1 MKSSASLLSV
11 ALLSGVASAHTIFQ
25 ELWVNGVDQGVL
37 TGIRVPDYDGPIT
50 DVTSNDLICNGG
62 INPYHQ
68 PVSQAVIT
76 APAGSTLTAQWHHT
90 LNQVAG
96 DSQDPIDSSH
106 KGPVITYL
114 AKVPSATQTTVTG
127 LQWFK
132 IQEDGFDASTNT
144 WAVDKLIAN
153 KGKVSFT
160 IPKCI
165 ASGQYLLRHEIIA
178 LHAAS
183 SYPGAQF
190 YMECAQLSITGGTG
204 TKTPATVS
212 FPGAYHGT
220 DPGIKLSIYWPPVTN
235 YTIPGP
241 PLFTC

>member
-1 MKSSASLLSV
+1 MSTKSLLSL
-11 ALLSGVASAHTIFQ
+11 ALLLGSGSAHTIFQ
-25 ELWVNGVDQGVL
+25 KLYVNGADQGELV
-37 TGIRVPDYDGPIT
+37 GIRAPDYDGPIT
-50 DVTSNDLICNGG
+50 DVTSNDIICNGG

-68 PVSQAVIT
+68 PVSKAVIT
-76 APAGSTLTAQWHHT
+76 APAGSTLTAEWHHT

-114 AKVPSATQTTVTG
+114 AKVPDATQSTVTG

-132 IQEDGFDASTNT
+132 IHEDGFNPSTGK
-144 WAVDKLIAN
+144 WAVDTLIAN

-160 IPKCI
+160 IPQCI

-178 LHAAS
+178 LHAAG

-190 YMECAQLSITGGTG
+190 YMECAQLQITGGTG

-220 DPGIKLSIYWPPVTN
+220 DPGITLSIYYPPVTN

-241 PLFTC
+241 SVFTC